1 LKLGVPVPAAFACG
15 GIGDGESYHFKD
27 IGWWHLKNG
36 ICADN
41 LHKPRQPE
49 KSEIEKFNYC
59 VKRLGIKHKY
69 SLPEKWNDIETQLR
83 NALAEVR
90 GDVSSA
96 REVKGCSLY
105 WKNRI
110 VQCYSEKDILR
121 RQDALDKVWWDAA
134 GELIDLVSPLGKG
147 ALFAY
152 AVRLKIALNRS
163 NISTQLGSL
172 ILEKCLKEDSK

>member
-1 LKLGVPVPAAFACG
+1 MTVDYIVSSLPLLRFDEPPQITWLQFLSIV
-15 GIGDGESYHFKD
+15 GEDF
-27 IGWWHLKNG
+27 
-36 ICADN
+36 
-41 LHKPRQPE
+41 
-49 KSEIEKFNYC
+49 
-59 VKRLGIKHKY
+59 